1 MRAILRIGLAVAA
14 LVAVAAIVTTATAQ
28 PRLTPEQE
36 KQRAEKRTEVR
47 VTEEMVRHSRIGDI
61 LYFVGT
67 AWSLGVLLLILGAG
81 WSRKLRDV
89 SERIARWPFVAA
101 MLFVVLFTLLSTLLE
116 FPLTYYSGFVVPHQ
130 FDLTDQTFPAW
141 LWDETKGLLISIAI
155 SAPLVALMLLAMR
168 KIRRWWLVVWLA
180 SIPLIIF
187 FIVIAPVF
195 LDPVFNK
202 FVPLKDQ
209 VLKQKLLDLASKAGI
224 EGGRV
229 YEVDKSKQ
237 TRTMNAYVTGIGPT
251 KRIVMWDTILAK
263 MNHDELLAVMGHE
276 MGHYVLKHMWK
287 GLGFGLVISF
297 FVLLIGQKFY
307 ERGLG
312 RFGIR
317 GPGDPAS
324 FPWFLVVVSVIT
336 FFLTPV
342 LTGYSRWQE
351 HQSDI
356 FSLEMTHDNVSMASA
371 FVKLSEDSKSNP
383 RPHPFIEFWRYSH
396 PSIAR
401 RVEFALA
408 YKPWEKGEPNQLWKA
423 PK

>member
-14 LVAVAAIVTTATAQ
+14 LVTVAAIVTTATAQ

-36 KQRAEKRTEVR
+36 MKRAEKRTEIR
-47 VTEEMVRHSRIGDI
+47 VTDEMVLHSRIRDI

-67 AWSLGVLLLILGAG
+67 AWSLGVLLLILATG
-81 WSRKLRDV
+81 WSRRMRDL

-101 MLFVVLFTLLSTLLE
+101 MIFVVLFTLLSTLLE

-130 FDLTDQTFPAW
+130 FDLTEQTFPAW
-141 LWDETKGLLISIAI
+141 LWDETKGLLIAIAI
-155 SAPLVALMLLAMR
+155 SAPLVALVLLAMR
-168 KIRRWWLVVWLA
+168 KIRRWWLVVWIA
-180 SIPLIIF
+180 SIPIIIF
-187 FIVIAPVF
+187 FIVVAPVF

-209 VLKQKLLDLASKAGI
+209 VLKQKLLNLASKAGI
-224 EGGRV
+224 EGSRV

-237 TRTMNAYVTGIGPT
+237 TKTMNAYVTGIGPT

-276 MGHYVLKHMWK
+276 MGHYVMKHMWK
-287 GLGFGLVISF
+287 GLAFGLAVSF

-324 FPWFLVVVSVIT
+324 FPWFLVVVSVIS

-356 FSLEMTHDNVSMASA
+356 FALELTRDNVSMASA

-383 RPHPFIEFWRYSH
+383 RPHPIIELWRYSH

-408 YKPWEKGEPNQLWKA
+408 YKPWEKGEPNRRWKE
-423 PK
+423 K